1 MAESFIAEARR
12 EQIIN
17 ACIDTLEEVGYVK
30 VSLTKIARK
39 AKISTGLISYHF
51 SDKAD
56 LINHTLIYLLSNQLD
71 YISERVIGKNT
82 ATEQLQAFIE
92 ASIIYQETHYK
103 NNIALIE
110 IIFNAQT
117 SDETPY
123 YRITD
128 EEEEDHLYMLLKD
141 ILLEGKNKQEFTQ
154 VFNADAVATIIQ
166 GAISESMLKDL
177 SKVDYN
183 YSHELIKMLMSMIK

>member
-1 MAESFIAEARR
+1 MAESFIVEARR

-71 YISERVIGKNT
+71 YISERVVGKNT

>member
-71 YISERVIGKNT
+71 YISERVVGKNT

-92 ASIIYQETHYK
+92 ASIIYQETYYK

>member
-71 YISERVIGKNT
+71 YISERVVGKNT
-82 ATEQLQAFIE
+82 ATEQLEAFIE

-154 VFNADAVATIIQ
+154 AFNADAVATIIQ
-166 GAISESMLKDL
+166 GAISESMLKNL

>member
-12 EQIIN
+12 EQIIK

-71 YISERVIGKNT
+71 YISERVVGKNT

-166 GAISESMLKDL
+166 GAISESMLKDM

>member
-71 YISERVIGKNT
+71 YISERVVGKNT

-166 GAISESMLKDL
+166 GAISESMLKNL

>member
-71 YISERVIGKNT
+71 YISERVVGKNT

-166 GAISESMLKDL
+166 GAISESMLKDM

>member
-71 YISERVIGKNT
+71 YISERVVGKNT

>member
-71 YISERVIGKNT
+71 YISERVVGKNT

-117 SDETPY
+117 PDDTPY

-154 VFNADAVATIIQ
+154 AFNADAVATIIQ
-166 GAISESMLKDL
+166 GAISESMLKNL